1 MLTHQY
7 QSLSSVEEYILTV
20 LDGNE
25 LYGLDILDAIDS
37 GSDGKLNFG
46 PGTLYPT
53 LRRLEKEGLVQS
65 RWGDQEEGCG
75 GARRKYYR
83 QTPKGAAA
91 LGEAVGGTVPIKY
104 RYFFEVVSTP
114 FLLLLLLSLFAWSAL
129 AVTTQNLQD
138 ALLRRRKARLA
149 RQQGVCPAGFDCQL
163 MVGARGKGCPNW
175 KVCSR
180 AC

>member
-25 LYGLDILDAIDS
+25 LYGLDILAAIAS
-37 GSDGKLNFG
+37 GSGGRLNIG

-53 LRRLEKEGLVQS
+53 LRRLEKEERVES

-83 QTPKGAAA
+83 LTPKGTAA
-91 LGEAVGGTVPIKY
+91 LGEAQKIRAGLV
-104 RYFFEVVSTP
+104 
-114 FLLLLLLSLFAWSAL
+114 AW
-129 AVTTQNLQD
+129 
-138 ALLRRRKARLA
+138 ARD
-149 RQQGVCPAGFDCQL
+149 RN
-163 MVGARGKGCPNW
+163 GCF
-175 KVCSR
+175 R
-180 AC
+180 